1 MNTANNIRPEEIFG
15 VDSESEFNRLALR
28 IFDYQ
33 YIHCLPYRQF
43 CEYLNVN
50 RNTIE
55 HYSQLPFLPIQFFKS
70 TEVVCD
76 IGQPVEK
83 TFLSSG
89 TTATGRSQHNV
100 IDLSWYEQS
109 FMKGF
114 SHFYGNPEEFTFIAL
129 LPSYLEQGDSSL
141 VYMVHHLIQKSADK
155 RSGFYEVNESLSHVL
170 YQLEQERKTAII
182 IGVTYALLDLVE
194 RFPGLHIPSL
204 IVMETGG
211 MKGRRKELPKEE
223 LHRLLKDGLK
233 VAAVHSEYGMTEM
246 LSQGYSKGNAVF
258 QLPPWVR
265 VLIRES
271 NDPMG
276 IHLYTQKTGGINIV
290 DLANV
295 NSCSFIA
302 TQDLGKMDGK
312 GLQIMGRFD
321 HSDTRGCNLLMD
333 LNK

>member
-1 MNTANNIRPEEIFG
+1 
-15 VDSESEFNRLALR
+15 
-28 IFDYQ
+28 
-33 YIHCLPYRQF
+33 
-43 CEYLNVN
+43 
-50 RNTIE
+50 
-55 HYSQLPFLPIQFFKS
+55 
-70 TEVVCD
+70 
-76 IGQPVEK
+76 
-83 TFLSSG
+83 
-89 TTATGRSQHNV
+89 
-100 IDLSWYEQS
+100 
-109 FMKGF
+109 
-114 SHFYGNPEEFTFIAL
+114 
-129 LPSYLEQGDSSL
+129 
-141 VYMVHHLIQKSADK
+141 
-155 RSGFYEVNESLSHVL
+155 
-170 YQLEQERKTAII
+170 
-182 IGVTYALLDLVE
+182 
-194 RFPGLHIPSL
+194 
-204 IVMETGG
+204 
-211 MKGRRKELPKEE
+211 
-223 LHRLLKDGLK
+223 

-246 LSQGYSKGNAVF
+246 LRQGYSKGNAVF